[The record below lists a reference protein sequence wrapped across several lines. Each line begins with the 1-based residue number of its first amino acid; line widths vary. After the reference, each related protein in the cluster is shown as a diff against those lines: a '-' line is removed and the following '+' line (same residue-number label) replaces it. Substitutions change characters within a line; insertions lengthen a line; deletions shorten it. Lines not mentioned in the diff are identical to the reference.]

1 MSSEPPAKRMRET
14 KRVEMAFLGPRGTYG
29 EQAAR
34 AFATRYSD
42 PIDLVPCTTITA
54 TDVYNHSAPLI
65 VLPLENTLQGGV
77 LETLDCLLSVLK
89 PSTSEGPKPPEREIV
104 ADFVLPIRHC
114 LVVRKGTKME
124 EIKWVRSHEQA
135 LGQSSSFLAERLPG
149 IKLEKWSSTA
159 GAAVS
164 LLQNTGNADD
174 KGAAICSKAVL
185 DLYPDHLEVLHE
197 GTQYGNEN
205 YTRFLLL
212 TVPSPNILPKSDRQ
226 LPSTDRT
233 SFIAVP
239 NPSLGAMLLSFHPS
253 SSICS
258 STSVSAIHTRPAGE
272 GVIYK
277 DEKFPRWCLLEVVNG
292 ATNAVEDVVNLGS
305 LREKLGPELLGK

>member
-1 MSSEPPAKRMRET
+1 MSTEPPAKRMKET

-34 AFATRYSD
+34 AFATSYSD
-42 PIDLVPCTTITA
+42 PIDLVPCTTIA
-54 TDVYNHSAPLI
+54 DVYNHSAPLI
-65 VLPLENTLQGGV
+65 VLPLENTLQGCV
-77 LETLDCLLSVLK
+77 LETLDCLLSVLR
-89 PSTSEGPKPPEREIV
+89 TSNPEDPKPLERKIV

-114 LVVRKGTKME
+114 LVVRKGTKMA

-149 IKLEKWSSTA
+149 VKLEKWSSTA

-212 TVPSPNILPKSDRQ
+212 TVPSPTILRKSDKQ
-226 LPSTDRT
+226 LSPADRT

-239 NPSLGAMLLSFHPS
+239 NPSLSAVLLSLHLSSSAS
-253 SSICS
+253 SSI
-258 STSVSAIHTRPAGE
+258 SVTAIHTRPAGE
-272 GVIYK
+272 GTAHK
-277 DEKFPRWCLLEVVNG
+277 DEKFPRWCLLEIVNG
-292 ATNAVEDVVNLGS
+292 PTKEMEDAVDLGS
-305 LREKLGPELLGK
+305 LKERL